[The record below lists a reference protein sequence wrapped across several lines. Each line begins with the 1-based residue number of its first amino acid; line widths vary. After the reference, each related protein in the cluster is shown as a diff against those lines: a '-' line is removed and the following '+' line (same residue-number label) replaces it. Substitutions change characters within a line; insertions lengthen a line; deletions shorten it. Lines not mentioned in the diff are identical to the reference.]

1 MILCIIPA
9 RSGSKGL
16 PGKHMKLIN
25 GKPVIGYTIDT
36 AKKVKLLD
44 RIVVS
49 SNDREILSYCDQND
63 VEIIERPDRYATD
76 KSPINDTLSHAVK
89 VIEKQCSIDFVV
101 WLQANVPIRKYQH
114 ITEII
119 DRLINSS
126 ADSVISLS
134 KVGWPVEKALGLT
147 DDLYCYSYFNE
158 SPIAMNRQD
167 YRESY
172 YPNGSIYA
180 IRKNSLMR
188 KKRPSNPYNYF
199 LGEKVLGYVMNKY
212 KYGIE
217 IDNEQDLK
225 LCKLY
230 INSKVNK
237 RDSIF

>member
-49 SNDREILSYCDQND
+49 SNDPEILSYCDQND
-63 VEIIERPDRYATD
+63 VETIERPDHYATD
-76 KSPINDTLSHAVK
+76 KSPIDATLKHAVK
-89 VIEKQCSIDFVV
+89 VVEKQIKFDIIV
-101 WLQANVPIRKYQH
+101 WLQANVPIRKNQH
-114 ITEII
+114 ITEMI

-134 KVGWPVEKALGLT
+134 RVGWPVEKALGLAN
-147 DDLYCYSYFNE
+147 DFFCYPYFNQP
-158 SPIAMNRQD
+158 PIAMNRQE
-167 YRESY
+167 YHESY

-180 IRKNSLMR
+180 IRKKSLMR